1 MRISFND
8 NGWDDYIYWQNTD
21 KKILKKIN
29 VLIKEI
35 IREPFGGIGKPEAL
49 KNDLSGLYSRRI
61 YKEHRIVYAVL
72 EQEIVIIQCK
82 YHY

>member
-35 IREPFGGIGKPEAL
+35 IRELFGGIGKPEAL
-49 KNDLSGLYSRRI
+49 KNDLSGLYSCRI
-61 YKEHRIVYAVL
+61 DKEHRMVYAIL
-72 EQEIVIIQCK
+72 EQEIVIIQCR

>member
-29 VLIKEI
+29 TLIKEI
-35 IREPFGGIGKPEAL
+35 IGEPFSGIDKPEAL

-61 YKEHRIVYAVL
+61 DKEHRMVYAIL
-72 EQEIVIIQCK
+72 EQEIVIIQCR

>member
-1 MRISFND
+1 MGISFND

-35 IREPFGGIGKPEAL
+35 IREPFGGIDKPEAL

-61 YKEHRIVYAVL
+61 DKEHRIVYAVL
-72 EQEIVIIQCK
+72 EQEIVIIQCR